1 MWQEAEVRRRTC
13 QKHPRKNL
21 TLFPQTM
28 CKSKTAT
35 AFHWPWYGTKQWGK
49 VLSQE
54 IQVQS
59 WLSGTAYV
67 FASIVYVHIKGLQK
81 HSHLWNKNTVRMRS
95 WSDATASPISQYKQF
110 CVCTVQNIFSK
121 VVYQI
126 NQPLLVCSIIS
137 VLSVPQPPALPLA
150 WIPAL
155 RWEFPRPS
163 YCKLT
168 APLRN
173 QK

>member
-1 MWQEAEVRRRTC
+1 
-13 QKHPRKNL
+13 
-21 TLFPQTM
+21 
-28 CKSKTAT
+28 
-35 AFHWPWYGTKQWGK
+35 
-49 VLSQE
+49 
-54 IQVQS
+54 
-59 WLSGTAYV
+59 
-67 FASIVYVHIKGLQK
+67 
-81 HSHLWNKNTVRMRS
+81 MRS

-155 RWEFPRPS
+155 R
-163 YCKLT
+163 
-168 APLRN
+168 
-173 QK
+173 